1 MAITTPPFAPF
12 TSPNEIGSRF
22 AGATQG
28 ITPSIIQMTNFGT
41 PSAQTSTTYVMQGY
55 GAATTGNAL
64 YTPQLS
70 TRLRVVWQ
78 GTMACSGV
86 DAPAAVEPYSAV
98 VATTAAPAYAAAVV
112 GNASG
117 LGVNVT
123 GIAGTEA
130 TGIPFT
136 IETYVTGVTVG
147 SQMWFDLAVKA
158 STGSVTLTNVSL
170 IIQEV

>member
-1 MAITTPPFAPF
+1 
-12 TSPNEIGSRF
+12 
-22 AGATQG
+22 
-28 ITPSIIQMTNFGT
+28 MTNFGT

-86 DAPAAVEPYSAV
+86 DAP
-98 VATTAAPAYAAAVV
+98 AAVV